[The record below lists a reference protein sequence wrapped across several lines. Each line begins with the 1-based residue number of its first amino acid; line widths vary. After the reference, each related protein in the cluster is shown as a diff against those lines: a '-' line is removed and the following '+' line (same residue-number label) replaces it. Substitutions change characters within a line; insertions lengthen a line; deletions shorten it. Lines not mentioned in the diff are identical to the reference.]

1 MKLRLCNTTYILYF
15 WAFFEKKRF
24 AMRYRRL
31 TNDELKELEKE
42 FVRFLASNTV
52 TGDDWEK
59 IKKEDSEKA
68 EKLIGMFSDIVFEKT
83 ISKIEYLE
91 YRSPK
96 DLKVFHCKDDII
108 EMVGIMVEGNS
119 DIDFSKNIEADKMI
133 HQLQASQASLKMMAA
148 NKKYKKTK
156 ELEIFDMMQWGCLIS
171 DGKLFQ
177 TLNAMKPK

>member
-1 MKLRLCNTTYILYF
+1 
-15 WAFFEKKRF
+15 
-24 AMRYRRL
+24 MRYRRL
-31 TNDELKELEKE
+31 TNDELQELEKE

-52 TGDDWEK
+52 TGEDWEK
-59 IKKEDSEKA
+59 IKKEDHDKA
-68 EKLIGMFSDIVFEKT
+68 EKLIEMFSDIVFEKT

-96 DLKVFHCKDDII
+96 DLKVFYCKDELI
-108 EMVGIMVEGNS
+108 EMVGITVEGKS
-119 DIDFSKNIEADKMI
+119 DIDFSKEIDAEKML
-133 HQLQASQASLKMMAA
+133 HQINNSKASLKLMAA

>member
-1 MKLRLCNTTYILYF
+1 
-15 WAFFEKKRF
+15 
-24 AMRYRRL
+24 MRYRRL
-31 TNDELKELEKE
+31 TNEELKELETE

-59 IKKEDSEKA
+59 TKKENPDKA
-68 EKLIGMFSDIVFEKT
+68 EHLIGMFSDIVFEKT

-91 YRSPK
+91 FRAPD

-108 EMVGIMVEGNS
+108 EMVGIMVEGKS

-133 HQLQASQASLKMMAA
+133 HQLQTSKASLKLIAA
-148 NKKYKKTK
+148 SKKYKKTK

-177 TLNAMKPK
+177 TLNTMKPK